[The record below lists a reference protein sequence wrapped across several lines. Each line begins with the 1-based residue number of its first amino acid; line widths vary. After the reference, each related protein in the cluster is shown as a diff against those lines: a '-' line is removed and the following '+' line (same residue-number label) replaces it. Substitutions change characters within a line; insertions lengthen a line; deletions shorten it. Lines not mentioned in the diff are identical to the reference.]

1 MTLPEKFQGVF
12 LGPVHRRDLFGGVFG
27 AEGLCGCESEP
38 HTCTDDPDPDP
49 DPNPRETMTNAD
61 TKQQIA
67 SDAFASFFRFEL
79 GDMVVPKEL
88 LAAYILDAEVNGAP
102 GRLERAGVPYGGV
115 VVERTL
121 QQCHGGVQGFYRV
134 RRVTKA
140 GADGS
145 VSDVLAQYVELEL
158 ASWEEMVAAC
168 RANAPQPRKAA
179 ERSAWRDAE
188 AAKDGALVPL
198 SAPMPGSDE

>member
-1 MTLPEKFQGVF
+1 MTDTK
-12 LGPVHRRDLFGGVFG
+12 
-27 AEGLCGCESEP
+27 
-38 HTCTDDPDPDP
+38 
-49 DPNPRETMTNAD
+49 TMTNAD

-67 SDAFASFFRFEL
+67 SDAFDSFFQHKL
-79 GDMVVPKEL
+79 GAMVVPKEV
-88 LAAYILDAEVNGAP
+88 LATYILDSEVNGVP
-102 GRLERAGVPYGGV
+102 QRNIERTNVPYGSV

-121 QQCHGGVQGFYRV
+121 QQCHGGVQGFYKV
-134 RRVTKA
+134 RRVVKSGPEGVTEIMA
-140 GADGS
+140 N
-145 VSDVLAQYVELEL
+145 YVELEL
-158 ASWEEMVAAC
+158 ASWEEMAAAC